1 MKKQIALVEA
11 HDSRLEAMTVRP
23 GGSVVLLLARLG
35 VYVPRDSSHYD
46 IWSHGAT
53 LRLEGVTDLH
63 VTGPIPDDGWI
74 VDHEVNVTG
83 GQKPQLR
90 EFLDQPLPIRE
101 FSFTFRDGTRL
112 TLSARTMA
120 IGLEDNGTVVDSW
133 EGPL

>member
-35 VYVPRDSSHYD
+35 VYVPRDSRHYD

-74 VDHEVNVTG
+74 AIVGLACRFLHRARIHD
-83 GQKPQLR
+83 PR
-90 EFLDQPLPIRE
+90 ECRV
-101 FSFTFRDGTRL
+101 G
-112 TLSARTMA
+112 
-120 IGLEDNGTVVDSW
+120 IGRSDFA
-133 EGPL
+133 